1 MKKDVLSAV
10 TLVQEKRRKNGS
22 RENGC
27 HGLGGICTLL
37 KNSLAIHYTYLVFI

>member
-1 MKKDVLSAV
+1 MKKKVLSAV
-10 TLVQEKRRKNGS
+10 MVQEKRRKNGS

>member
-1 MKKDVLSAV
+1 MKKEVLSAV
-10 TLVQEKRRKNGS
+10 TLVQEKRHGS
-22 RENGC
+22 RGNGC